1 MLFAMAIIVVC
12 LLVSTMFIILC
23 LMIINYF
30 LDGYSTRF
38 PKIKFTQFQKFYS
51 VNPDRW
57 NLDSDYIS
65 CYTNKQNYICLRFG
79 FVDYYRYKLWHRN
92 IIKSEFKQKANE
104 QMSEIVAAVKQDIA
118 ASEAKAKQMQEEFLN
133 NLKYT
138 YGDASYD
145 DFMKLINGY
154 KKLYEQCQKR

>member
-1 MLFAMAIIVVC
+1 MLFAMAIIAVC

-23 LMIINYF
+23 LMLINYF

-57 NLDSDYIS
+57 NLDSDYVS
-65 CYTNKQNYICLRFG
+65 CYTNKQNCVCLRFG

-92 IIKSEFKQKANE
+92 IIKSEFKQKANK
-104 QMSEIVAAVKQDIA
+104 QMAEIIASVKQDIA
-118 ASEAKAKQMQEEFLN
+118 ESEAEAKRMQEEFLN
-133 NLKYT
+133 TLKYT
-138 YGDASYD
+138 YENIPNDNL
-145 DFMKLINGY
+145 MELVN
-154 KKLYEQCQKR
+154 KLYGRHYKR

>member
-23 LMIINYF
+23 LMLINYF

-57 NLDSDYIS
+57 NLDSDYVS

-79 FVDYYRYKLWHRN
+79 FVDYYRYKLWHRS
-92 IIKSEFKQKANE
+92 IIKNEAKQKKSKE
-104 QMSEIVAAVKQDIA
+104 MDEVITAVKRDIA

-133 NLKYT
+133 TLKYT
-138 YGDASYD
+138 YENIPD
-145 DFMKLINGY
+145 DDLMNLVEEYNKFYGRH
-154 KKLYEQCQKR
+154 CKR

>member
-1 MLFAMAIIVVC
+1 MILFLLSVMLIV
-12 LLVSTMFIILC
+12 LLGM
-23 LMIINYF
+23 YF
-30 LDGYSTRF
+30 CDGYYLME
-38 PKIKFTQFQKFYS
+38 PKIKFTQFKNFYS

-57 NLDSDYIS
+57 IIQHGDVACFTGTKKVD
-65 CYTNKQNYICLRFG
+65 LRFG
-79 FVDYYRYKLWHRN
+79 FIDYYRYKLWRRC
-92 IIKSEFKQKANE
+92 IIKNKAKQRKAE
-104 QMSEIVAAVKQDIA
+104 EMDTVISAVKRDIA

-145 DFMKLINGY
+145 DLMKLINGY